1 MKKWN
6 VIYVNWD
13 CFGGEDA
20 VQALNNLGHHVYV
33 TQMSEKCHTAY
44 DEAFAI
50 KLKRII
56 KEECGDVV
64 FTFNYFP
71 MISEV
76 CQEVKCRYLAWV
88 YDNPST
94 KVYDKS
100 VKNECNY
107 VAIFDS
113 AMVNELQGKGVET
126 VHYVPMAVNVKR
138 MKEMQIT
145 KADKEKFQTDISFV
159 GSFYDE
165 GHNFYERLLEKTK
178 DKELQGYIDGII
190 EAQKRVYGYNF
201 MAECL
206 GEDVIKKIR
215 RGLPYRILDG
225 SYIEESQVY
234 SDYYL
239 ARRLAYLERTELIYV
254 LGELFSLTF
263 YTYNENKK
271 IGKAKNGG
279 KIHYFNEMPKL
290 FRLSKININSSIR
303 SIKSGIPL
311 RAMDILGAGGFL
323 MTNYQEDFLKHFEPE
338 VHFTCYGSLQEAVE
352 KADFYLRH
360 EECRKKIV
368 EKALCLVEREHSYEV
383 RFCSIFEEME
393 KM

>member
-1 MKKWN
+1 MN

-20 VQALNNLGHHVYV
+20 VQALHSLGHHIYIL
-33 TQMSEKCHTAY
+33 QMSEKCHTSY
-44 DEAFAI
+44 DEDFAL
-50 KLKRII
+50 KLKEII
-56 KEECGDVV
+56 KEEQADII

-71 MISEV
+71 MISQV
-76 CQEVKCRYLAWV
+76 CVESKCRYLAWV

-100 VKNECNY
+100 IKNECNY
-107 VAIFDS
+107 VAVFDS
-113 AMVNELQGKGVET
+113 TMVNELQKKGVET
-126 VHYVPMAVNVKR
+126 VHYVPMAVNVRR
-138 MKEMQIT
+138 MKEIQISER
-145 KADKEKFQTDISFV
+145 DREKFQTDISFV

-165 GHNFYERLLEKTK
+165 KHNFYERLVDKTR

-206 GEDVIKKIR
+206 GEDVLEKIR
-215 RGLPYRILDG
+215 KGLPYHIQEG
-225 SYIEESQVY
+225 SYLEERQVY

-239 ARRLAYLERTELIYV
+239 ARRLACLERTELIYI

-271 IGKAKNGG
+271 IGKGKNGG

-290 FRLSKININSSIR
+290 FQLSKININSTLR

-323 MTNYQEDFLKHFEPE
+323 MTNYQEDFFKHFEPE
-338 VHFTCYGSLQEAVE
+338 KHFTCYSSLQEAVE
-352 KADFYLRH
+352 KADFYLRY
-360 EECRKKIV
+360 EERRKKIAENAFDLI
-368 EKALCLVEREHSYEV
+368 EKEHSYEV
-383 RFCSIFEEME
+383 RLSVVLDDMK